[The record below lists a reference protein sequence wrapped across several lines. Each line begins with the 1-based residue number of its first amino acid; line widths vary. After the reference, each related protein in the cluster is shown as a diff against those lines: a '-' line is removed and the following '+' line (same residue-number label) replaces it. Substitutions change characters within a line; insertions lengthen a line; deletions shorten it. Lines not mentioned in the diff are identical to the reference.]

1 MSEGENLDVTTD
13 SAKRRFRRKAF
24 ILIGAVTAAIILC
37 LVWKAGWWDFRS
49 VDEKLAAIEAELAIP
64 ESENA
69 AAGYME
75 LFTNPA
81 NTGVLDDLYADTPSA
96 YVEPWGDGEH
106 PELAAGLEA
115 NQEIIQAL
123 LDISAMDKALFPIH
137 VGAGTDSMAA
147 LSYVR
152 KVTFI
157 LSWAAANDLGQGRI
171 DAAFSKYRCQFRLA
185 RHLQRQPA
193 SYYRLVGVAIEGV
206 ASGNVRRAAMRD
218 EVTAEQLDSLEAVIG
233 IVGDQ
238 DKPDPEIAAE
248 VDRLIAQKERLQLP
262 LGRRFEQWWTSRRS
276 LRRQQQRRELIGLR
290 VEATRRASP
299 ILIAIRRYKIETGQW
314 PETLEQI
321 EPKLPEQMLI
331 DPQNGGSFVYKI
343 DGDSFVFYSKGP
355 NGIDENGHHKSPAD

>member
-96 YVEPWGDGEH
+96 YVEPWVDGEH
-106 PELAAGLEA
+106 PELA

-206 ASGNVRRAAMRD
+206 ASGNVRRA
-218 EVTAEQLDSLEAVIG
+218 
-233 IVGDQ
+233 
-238 DKPDPEIAAE
+238 
-248 VDRLIAQKERLQLP
+248 
-262 LGRRFEQWWTSRRS
+262 
-276 LRRQQQRRELIGLR
+276 
-290 VEATRRASP
+290 
-299 ILIAIRRYKIETGQW
+299 
-314 PETLEQI
+314 
-321 EPKLPEQMLI
+321 
-331 DPQNGGSFVYKI
+331 
-343 DGDSFVFYSKGP
+343 
-355 NGIDENGHHKSPAD
+355 